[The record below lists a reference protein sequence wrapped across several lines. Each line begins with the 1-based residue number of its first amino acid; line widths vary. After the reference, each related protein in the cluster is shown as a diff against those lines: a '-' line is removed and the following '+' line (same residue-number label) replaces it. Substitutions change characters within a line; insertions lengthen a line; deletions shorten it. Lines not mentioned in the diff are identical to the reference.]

1 MKNAFDIVPNNLT
14 KFKWLGYS
22 MAIPY
27 IYIMIMVDE
36 EQEKVLEVH
45 RKYEALRVVRAC
57 KYPFRP
63 YDPEGDQRIIT
74 AQITENARMKE
85 IGKRM

>member
-1 MKNAFDIVPNNLT
+1 
-14 KFKWLGYS
+14 

-63 YDPEGDQRIIT
+63 ADPEHDQRIII
-74 AQITENARMKE
+74 AQAVESARMKE
-85 IGKRM
+85 IGKRV

>member
-1 MKNAFDIVPNNLT
+1 MISAFDIIPNNLT
-14 KFKWLGYS
+14 KLKWVGYS
-22 MAIPY
+22 IAVPY
-27 IYIMIMVDE
+27 IYVMVMVDE

-63 YDPEGDQRIIT
+63 ADPEGDQRIII
-74 AQITENARMKE
+74 AQAIETARMKE
-85 IGKRM
+85 IGKKV